1 MGPAGDPLF
10 FITRGAPSERP
21 ATSRHLEQD
30 CLDHTASTQTAQTGL
45 GIDAPLDEPRL
56 VEETGIAAR
65 IAHIAAPVLQ
75 GLGYRLVRVKLGAQH
90 GTNVQIMAER
100 PDGTMSIDDC
110 EAASQALSPVLD
122 LEDPLAQEY
131 RLEMSSPGIDRP
143 LVRVS
148 DFRRAIGHEARVEL
162 AVPTA
167 SGRKRFRGTI
177 ADIEGTEAADTIL
190 LLDVSDPAP
199 EEDKQVRLR
208 LSDLDEAKLVL
219 TDALIRAALKAGKAA
234 LEEPGDED
242 GAEAPVPQRGPGRF
256 SARKGN
262 TPKRMV
268 PAGVQA
274 SPKKPG
280 GRLNGERR
288 KPFIKVGDS
297 HGD

>member
-1 MGPAGDPLF
+1 LDRTEQAPE
-10 FITRGAPSERP
+10 IGASV
-21 ATSRHLEQD
+21 
-30 CLDHTASTQTAQTGL
+30 
-45 GIDAPLDEPRL
+45 DAPLDEPRL

-148 DFRRAIGHEARVEL
+148 DFGRAIGHEARVEL
-162 AVPTA
+162 AVPMT

-177 ADIEGTEAADTIL
+177 AGIEGNEIADAIL
-190 LLDVSDPAP
+190 LLDLNDAAP
-199 EEDKQVRLR
+199 DEEKRVRIQLR
-208 LSDLDEAKLVL
+208 DLDEARLVL
-219 TDALIRAALKAGKAA
+219 TDALIRAALKAGKTA
-234 LEEPGDED
+234 LEEPATEEN
-242 GAEAPVPQRGPGRF
+242 GAETAPVPQRGPGRF
-256 SARKGN
+256 SARKGHK
-262 TPKRMV
+262 PKRLV
-268 PAGVQA
+268 PVGVQA
-274 SPKKPG
+274 SPKKAG
-280 GRLNGERR
+280 GRPDAERR
-288 KPFIKVGDS
+288 KPFVRLGDS

>member
-1 MGPAGDPLF
+1 
-10 FITRGAPSERP
+10 
-21 ATSRHLEQD
+21 
-30 CLDHTASTQTAQTGL
+30 LDHTATAHTAQTSVS
-45 GIDAPLDEPRL
+45 IDAPLDEPRL

-75 GLGYRLVRVKLGAQH
+75 GLGFRLVRVKLGAQH

-100 PDGTMSIDDC
+100 PDGTMSIEDC

-122 LEDPLAQEY
+122 LEDPVAQEY

-143 LVRVS
+143 LVRLS
-148 DFRRAIGHEARVEL
+148 DFRRAIGHGARIEL

-167 SGRKRFRGTI
+167 GGRKRFRGVI
-177 ADIEGTEAADTIL
+177 ADVQGAEIADAVL
-190 LLDVSDPAP
+190 LLDVDDAAP
-199 EEDKQVRLR
+199 DGEKRVQLPLR
-208 LSDLDEAKLVL
+208 DLDEAKLVL

-234 LEEPGDED
+234 LEEPANED
-242 GAEAPVPQRGPGRF
+242 SAEAAIPQRGPGRF
-256 SARKGN
+256 SARKAN
-262 TPKRMV
+262 KPKRTM

-280 GRLNGERR
+280 ARPNAGPR
-288 KPFIKVGDS
+288 KPFIKLGDS

>member
-1 MGPAGDPLF
+1 
-10 FITRGAPSERP
+10 
-21 ATSRHLEQD
+21 
-30 CLDHTASTQTAQTGL
+30 LDHTATGH
-45 GIDAPLDEPRL
+45 IPPTSASDDAPLDEPRL

-100 PDGTMSIDDC
+100 PDGTMSIEDC

-122 LEDPLAQEY
+122 LEDPVAQEY

-143 LVRVS
+143 LVRLS

-162 AVPTA
+162 AVPAA
-167 SGRKRFRGTI
+167 SGRKRFRGMIVAVEGNAI
-177 ADIEGTEAADTIL
+177 ADAIL
-190 LLDVSDPAP
+190 LLDLNDPLP
-199 EEDKQVRLR
+199 DEEARVRVVLR
-208 LSDLDEAKLVL
+208 DLEEAKLIL

-234 LEEPGDED
+234 LEEPAPDD
-242 GAEAPVPQRGPGRF
+242 DSADAVPVPQRGPGRF
-256 SARKGN
+256 SARKGHK
-262 TPKRMV
+262 PKRIV

-274 SPKKPG
+274 SLKKPN
-280 GRLNGERR
+280 GRPDAERR
-288 KPFIKVGDS
+288 KPFVKLGDS

>member
-1 MGPAGDPLF
+1 LDDTATAYIAQP
-10 FITRGAPSERP
+10 GA
-21 ATSRHLEQD
+21 
-30 CLDHTASTQTAQTGL
+30 

-56 VEETGIAAR
+56 VQETGIAAR

-90 GTNVQIMAER
+90 GTNVQVMAER
-100 PDGTMSIDDC
+100 PDGTMSIDHC

-122 LEDPLAQEY
+122 LEDPVAQEY

-143 LVRVS
+143 LVRLS

-167 SGRKRFRGTI
+167 TGRKRFRGIIAGVEGNEI
-177 ADIEGTEAADTIL
+177 ADAIL
-190 LLDVSDPAP
+190 LLDVNDPGP
-199 EEDKQVRLR
+199 DDDKRAQLPLR
-208 LSDLDEAKLVL
+208 DLDEAKLIL

-234 LEEPGDED
+234 LEEPATDD
-242 GAEAPVPQRGPGRF
+242 DSTEAASVPERGPGRF

-262 TPKRMV
+262 KPKRMV

-274 SPKKPG
+274 SLKKPG
-280 GRLNGERR
+280 GRPGAER
-288 KPFIKVGDS
+288 KPRLGDS

>member
-1 MGPAGDPLF
+1 MED
-10 FITRGAPSERP
+10 S
-21 ATSRHLEQD
+21 ATT
-30 CLDHTASTQTAQTGL
+30 HTVQTGAS
-45 GIDAPLDEPRL
+45 IDAPLDEPRL

-122 LEDPLAQEY
+122 LEDPVTQEY

-143 LVRVS
+143 LVRLS
-148 DFRRAIGHEARVEL
+148 DFRRALGHEARVEL

-167 SGRKRFRGTI
+167 GGRKRFRGLI
-177 ADIEGTEAADTIL
+177 ADVEGDEIANAVL
-190 LLDVSDPAP
+190 LLDINDPAP
-199 EEDKQVRLR
+199 DEDKRVRLR
-208 LSDLDEAKLVL
+208 LRDLDEAKLML
-219 TDALIRAALKAGKAA
+219 SDAAIRAALKAGKAA
-234 LEEPGDED
+234 LETPADDD

-262 TPKRMV
+262 KPKRML

-274 SPKKPG
+274 APKKPG
-280 GRLNGERR
+280 GRPDAERR
-288 KPFIKVGDS
+288 QLFIKRGDS

>member
-1 MGPAGDPLF
+1 
-10 FITRGAPSERP
+10 
-21 ATSRHLEQD
+21 
-30 CLDHTASTQTAQTGL
+30 LDHTDQVPEIAAS
-45 GIDAPLDEPRL
+45 IDAPLDEPRL

-143 LVRVS
+143 LVRLS
-148 DFRRAIGHEARVEL
+148 DFGRAIGHEARVEL
-162 AVPTA
+162 AVPMA

-177 ADIEGTEAADTIL
+177 AGIEGKEIADAIL
-190 LLDVSDPAP
+190 LLDVNDPAP
-199 EEDKQVRLR
+199 DEEKRVRIQLR
-208 LSDLDEAKLVL
+208 DLDEAKLVL
-219 TDALIRAALKAGKAA
+219 TNALIRAALKAGKAA
-234 LEEPGDED
+234 LEEPAADDES
-242 GAEAPVPQRGPGRF
+242 ETAPVPQRGPGRF
-256 SARKGN
+256 SARKGHK
-262 TPKRMV
+262 PKRMV

-274 SPKKPG
+274 TLKKQG
-280 GRLNGERR
+280 GRPDADRR
-288 KPFIKVGDS
+288 KPFVKLGDS

>member
-1 MGPAGDPLF
+1 
-10 FITRGAPSERP
+10 
-21 ATSRHLEQD
+21 
-30 CLDHTASTQTAQTGL
+30 LDHTATTHTAQTGAS
-45 GIDAPLDEPRL
+45 IDAPLDEPRL
-56 VEETGIAAR
+56 VEETGVAAR

-75 GLGYRLVRVKLGAQH
+75 GLGFRLVRVKLGAQH

-110 EAASQALSPVLD
+110 ETASQALSPVLD
-122 LEDPLAQEY
+122 LEDPVAQEY

-143 LVRVS
+143 LVRLS

-167 SGRKRFRGTI
+167 GGRKRFRGLI
-177 ADIEGTEAADTIL
+177 ADVQGEGIADAIL
-190 LLDVSDPAP
+190 LLDVNDPAP
-199 EEDKQVRLR
+199 DEETRVRLPLR
-208 LSDLDEAKLVL
+208 DLDEAKLVL

-234 LEEPGDED
+234 LEEPADED
-242 GAEAPVPQRGPGRF
+242 GSEAAVPQRGPGRF

-262 TPKRMV
+262 KPKRMV

-274 SPKKPG
+274 SSKKPG
-280 GRLNGERR
+280 GRPEGQRH
-288 KPFIKVGDS
+288 KPFIKLGDS

>member
-1 MGPAGDPLF
+1 
-10 FITRGAPSERP
+10 
-21 ATSRHLEQD
+21 
-30 CLDHTASTQTAQTGL
+30 LDHTATTHSDEAEAS
-45 GIDAPLDEPRL
+45 IDAALDEPRL
-56 VEETGIAAR
+56 VQETGIAAR
-65 IAHIAAPVLQ
+65 VAHIAAPVLQ

-100 PDGTMSIDDC
+100 PDGTMSIEDC

-122 LEDPLAQEY
+122 LEDPVAQEY

-143 LVRVS
+143 LVRLS

-167 SGRKRFRGTI
+167 SGRKRFRGLIAAVEGAEI
-177 ADIEGTEAADTIL
+177 ADAIL
-190 LLDVSDPAP
+190 LLDVNDPAP
-199 EEDKQVRLR
+199 DEEKRVALVLR
-208 LSDLDEAKLVL
+208 DLEEAKLVL

-234 LEEPGDED
+234 LEEPADEG
-242 GAEAPVPQRGPGRF
+242 GAEAPAPQRGPGRF

-262 TPKRMV
+262 KPKRMV

-274 SPKKPG
+274 SSKKPS
-280 GRLNGERR
+280 GRPDAGRR
-288 KPFIKVGDS
+288 KPFSKLGDS

>member
-1 MGPAGDPLF
+1 
-10 FITRGAPSERP
+10 
-21 ATSRHLEQD
+21 
-30 CLDHTASTQTAQTGL
+30 LDHTATTHTAQTGAS
-45 GIDAPLDEPRL
+45 IDAPLDEPRL
-56 VEETGIAAR
+56 VEETGVAAR

-75 GLGYRLVRVKLGAQH
+75 GVGFRLVRVKLGAQH

-122 LEDPLAQEY
+122 LEDPVAQEY

-143 LVRVS
+143 LVRLS

-167 SGRKRFRGTI
+167 GGRKRFRGLI
-177 ADIEGTEAADTIL
+177 ADVEGAEIADAIL
-190 LLDVSDPAP
+190 LLDVNDPAP
-199 EEDKQVRLR
+199 DEETRVRLPLR
-208 LSDLDEAKLVL
+208 DLDEAKLVL

-234 LEEPGDED
+234 LEEPADED
-242 GAEAPVPQRGPGRF
+242 GAEAAVPQRGPGRF

-262 TPKRMV
+262 KPKRMV

-274 SPKKPG
+274 SSKKPG
-280 GRLNGERR
+280 GRSDAGGR
-288 KPFIKVGDS
+288 KPLDKLGDS